1 MVQLLVEGRIMKTH
15 IFTLMALAAILCACN
30 KEQMI
35 ESEVID
41 PVVEPGASLVFNATM
56 EDAPASKAT
65 FDNTAKCASWEVGDQ
80 INVNNLSY
88 KAITAG
94 TNTSFTIT
102 NVTEEIRPTYIGTS
116 DKGCYEN
123 DNASNLV
130 DNGGTSTR
138 WCAHIDQRRGIVG
151 TCYWMISVSTGR
163 PTMLKTIRLWNANN
177 TASYPD
183 RVWKDIKVLGRLSSA
198 GGDYTTIKSMYNL
211 NLVANNSG
219 LAGEID
225 INATALYDQYRII
238 IYNNKGDDYM
248 QMADMKFVVSYP
260 DPESPYTA
268 YFPETL
274 YNGGQTTLPSVMT
287 ETWAEGKF
295 NMPMYAQSNTTDL
308 KFKNLCGVLKIAVKK
323 ETIESVK
330 SIRISSSNKA
340 ISGAFTVVN
349 NTAELESPDTIA
361 NTVSVTYTDA
371 VTISDEGTVFY
382 VAIPAQ
388 TYQNLK
394 IELSSDGVNYTN
406 SVTTTKNV
414 DITVARNK
422 IYPIYFTD
430 VVNKIGRGKAKATI
444 DGQDV
449 DVKWIQLWE
458 DGPKWAE
465 YNVGVTDGKR
475 ESYGGYYLFPHRHD
489 FAGENWGGNW
499 RMPTESEFRELIEK
513 SPFRFT
519 YVNGVGGLMFTG
531 IGDYQNNSL
540 FLPAADQKCGSD
552 GPYPGNWGYYWT
564 KTPKPDSAEQYELDF
579 NTGMRRVIA
588 ASLTDAKSVRAV
600 CTR

>member
-1 MVQLLVEGRIMKTH
+1 MKTH

-41 PVVEPGASLVFNATM
+41 PVVEPSAPLVFTATM

-94 TNTSFTIT
+94 TNTTFTIT
-102 NVTEEIRPTYIGTS
+102 NVTEEIRPTYIGSS
-116 DKGCYEN
+116 DKGHYG
-123 DNASNLV
+123 DDKPSNLV
-130 DNGGTSTR
+130 DDGGTSTR
-138 WCAHIDQRRGIVG
+138 WCAHKDQRTDFMVISP
-151 TCYWMISVSTGR
+151 YWMISVSTGR
-163 PTMLKTIRLWNANN
+163 PTMLKTIKLWNANN
-177 TASYPD
+177 TESYPN
-183 RVWKDIKVLGRLSSA
+183 RVWKDIKVLGRLSSV
-198 GGDYTTIKSMYNL
+198 GGDYTTIKSIYNL
-211 NLVANNSG
+211 NLDANNSG

-225 INATALYDQYRII
+225 VDATVPYDEYRII

-260 DPESPYTA
+260 DPESPYSA

-274 YNGGQTTLPSVMT
+274 YNGGQTTLPSVIT
-287 ETWAEGKF
+287 EIWADGKF

-349 NTAELESPDTIA
+349 NTAELESPNTIA

-475 ESYGGYYLFPHRHD
+475 ESYGGYYAFPHTRD
-489 FAGENWGGNW
+489 LAVVNWGSNW
-499 RMPTESEFRELIEK
+499 RMPTESEFRELLQK

-531 IGDYQNNSL
+531 IEDYQNNSL
-540 FLPAADQKCGSD
+540 FLPAADQINGHD
-552 GPYPGNWGYYWT
+552 GPYPGRWGYYWT
-564 KTPKPDSAEQYELDF
+564 KTQKPDNNGEYYELQF
-579 NTGMRRVIA
+579 NSGMSRVIA
-588 ASLTDAKSVRAV
+588 NQLMYAKSIRAV